1 MPERATTPNRRLGR
15 PDGVAMLAGVL
26 FERHAP
32 RLRAVARAHT
42 KDPADDRVDDTVQA
56 GLLAFMRSYS
66 GPLEEDDALRYLI
79 RCVMTQG
86 WKQGAR
92 DRRRL
97 ESSADVEQID
107 ALGTAGNR
115 AVDSEVRDPLEYVLG
130 RELVAESRNE
140 LAELSVEERACIWL
154 SAIGLGTSEIAAALA
169 LSERQVRKRV
179 EKGNR
184 RLRNGRGESP

>member
-1 MPERATTPNRRLGR
+1 MPKRAPERHRALGR

-32 RLRAVARAHT
+32 RLRAVARVHT
-42 KDPADDRVDDTVQA
+42 KDPSDDRVDDTMQA
-56 GLLAFMRSYS
+56 AFLAFMRSYG
-66 GPLEEDDALRYLI
+66 GPLDEDDALRYLI

-86 WKQGAR
+86 WKQGTR

-107 ALGTAGNR
+107 GLDPAGNR
-115 AVDSEVRDPLEYVLG
+115 RVEGEVRDPLEYVLG
-130 RELVAESRNE
+130 RELVAESRSE

-154 SAIGLGTSEIAAALA
+154 SALGFGTSEIAAALG

-184 RLRNGRGESP
+184 RLRKGHGE